1 MISLDDAP
9 RRQGLR
15 ERKKART
22 RAAIQHEALRLF
34 RLQGYDSTT
43 TEQIAEAAEVAP
55 STLFRY
61 FSSKEDLVLSDDY
74 DPVIVDAARAQ
85 PPDVGP
91 VAAIRDALRTA
102 FQVLGPEEMSDM
114 YERVGLAL
122 SVPDLRA
129 AMLDQLAQTM
139 HRITEV
145 IAERADR
152 PPDDFG
158 AATLA
163 GAIVGVLIAAE
174 LHWVAHPDT
183 DLISLLDSALEHL
196 ESGLRP

>member
-1 MISLDDAP
+1 MISLADAP
-9 RRQGLR
+9 RPDGLR

-91 VAAIRDALRTA
+91 VAAIREALRTVFRA
-102 FQVLGPEEMSDM
+102 LGPEEISDM

-139 HRITEV
+139 HRIAEF
-145 IAERADR
+145 IAERSDR
-152 PPDDFG
+152 PPDDFD

-183 DLISLLDSALEHL
+183 DLISLIDSALEHL

>member
-1 MISLDDAP
+1 M
-9 RRQGLR
+9 
-15 ERKKART
+15 
-22 RAAIQHEALRLF
+22 
-34 RLQGYDSTT
+34 
-43 TEQIAEAAEVAP
+43 
-55 STLFRY
+55 FRY

-91 VAAIRDALRTA
+91 VAAIRESLRTA
-102 FQVLGPEEMSDM
+102 FQALSPEEMSDM

-129 AMLDQLAQTM
+129 AMLDQLAHTM
-139 HRITEV
+139 RRITGV
-145 IAERADR
+145 IAERTDR
-152 PPDDFG
+152 PPDDFE

-163 GAIVGVLIAAE
+163 GAIVGALIAAE

-183 DLISLLDSALEHL
+183 DLISLLDSALERL